1 MDVDG
6 SVLYQCEEQVC
17 SFLPFCLQSDE
28 DTRKHHH
35 RHRAGL
41 TRQHIRWRPCLR
53 PRRLQNSDKR
63 VHVFIYFYK
72 WPSPRYVT
80 ALSHQLRRHTT
91 MQKRIYT
98 LPSFVIG
105 YNYVLIKQLKVV
117 QNVES
122 LL

>member
-1 MDVDG
+1 MWTGVFCI
-6 SVLYQCEEQVC
+6 SVRNKFV
-17 SFLPFCLQSDE
+17 PFCPSAFSQTRTQESTTTDTEQASPDSTSAGDPASDRE
-28 DTRKHHH
+28 GSRT
-35 RHRAGL
+35 L
-41 TRQHIRWRPCLR
+41 IREFMYLY
-53 PRRLQNSDKR
+53 
-63 VHVFIYFYK
+63 IFYK